1 MTTNQLGIRNS
12 NIIVPYT
19 AATKRTKQ
27 LDLSVS
33 CAHAGWTLARAVGV
47 FYADSAGKWRLTF
60 SITGTMTA
68 RSDFTLTLN
77 NVVSKNVANNYQAI
91 TVGGASFAGATGAAL
106 SASPNTTLTG
116 IYALSFAYLLVSG
129 DIELDSEPTTYTT
142 AANME
147 GVLPV
152 DVYIPP
158 VSSGV
163 AGIFPAL
170 NTELDNV
177 TATRLGLKQYLA
189 DVSGGTNDIGY
200 SGGAKATIALIAG
213 GGSISA
219 IPRATLRP
227 YQCQDGSWRLHGVIM
242 VTMSSVS
249 RSELQIS
256 VNGIL
261 SKNVSNDY
269 QSYNTAN
276 FAVPCVGY
284 IDPNTNVFRNLH
296 STTTTTLYS
305 YNFDVELNAKPT
317 WAY

>member
-19 AATKRTKQ
+19 ASTKRTKQ

-177 TATRLGLKQYLA
+177 TATRLGLKQYLHGTTYN
-189 DVSGGTNDIGY
+189 GGNAPTLTC
-200 SGGAKATIALIAG
+200 AQAG
-213 GGSISA
+213 FSVN
-219 IPRATLRP
+219 RAVFVP
-227 YQCQDGSWRLHGVIM
+227 YQCQDGSWRVKFN
-242 VTMSSVS
+242 VS
-249 RSELQIS
+249 TSFTPATITGAGIT
-256 VNGIL
+256 VNGLIG
-261 SKNVSNDY
+261 KNISGFY
-269 QSYNTAN
+269 QSISCVPFSGSA
-276 FAVPCVGY
+276 AVYQAY
-284 IDPNTNVFRNLH
+284 IAPNT
-296 STTTTTLYS
+296 STLTGSFASSSQGGILFS
-305 YNFDVELNAKPT
+305 GDVELESKPT

>member
-19 AATKRTKQ
+19 ATTKRTKQ

-177 TATRLGLKQYLA
+177 TATRLGLKQYLHGTTYNGGNA
-189 DVSGGTNDIGY
+189 PTVSG
-200 SGGAKATIALIAG
+200 AT
-213 GGSISA
+213 
-219 IPRATLRP
+219 
-227 YQCQDGSWRLHGVIM
+227 V
-242 VTMSSVS
+242 SSVS
-249 RSELQIS
+249 YGTFVPYQLHDATWRMKFNIELTSTASSNIQPSINGVTTVAYKQAISTHSDLGVSATLCYALASSSQIRM
-256 VNGIL
+256 
-261 SKNVSNDY
+261 
-269 QSYNTAN
+269 T
-276 FAVPCVGY
+276 
-284 IDPNTNVFRNLH
+284 H
-296 STTTTTLYS
+296 STATSSITCFSGDIALAS
-305 YNFDVELNAKPT
+305 KPT